1 MTRLDIYCGA
11 RDRDII
17 INREWSTNYRY
28 IKIGSKVIQ
37 DSGHFIT
44 TVNMLTEKDTDQWM
58 IKGQISKLDK
68 LRLRLRML
76 RQVWRQTSV

>member
-17 INREWSTNYRY
+17 VNREWSTNYRY

-37 DSGHFIT
+37 DSGSLIT
-44 TVNMLTEKDTDQWM
+44 EINILNEKDTNEWM
-58 IKGQISKLDK
+58 IIGQISKLNK